1 MVYRD
6 EHGVWNGVRWSGER
20 ASLLPLGEKLEQEIT
35 MKIHREDTAIVF
47 TDPPHRVFGPETND
61 LVLQLRKRKI
71 SKIILGGMLA
81 NSASLT
87 PKRTGRPES
96 FEVGIVFRG

>member
-1 MVYRD
+1 
-6 EHGVWNGVRWSGER
+6 
-20 ASLLPLGEKLEQEIT
+20 

-71 SKIILGGMLA
+71 SKIILGGIGL
-81 NSASLT
+81 
-87 PKRTGRPES
+87 
-96 FEVGIVFRG
+96 FRI